1 MLKDKLIFMS
11 EEKDT
16 LKIIDGAIKAVKEIP
31 DVLKTA
37 KDELINIENE
47 RDRLEKEKTQ
57 LEQEKKKLEQETRQ
71 LAQEKQERDEKIG
84 AMTEDQMKLLDEY
97 KKVKVELTKFAK
109 ITAEMDEAEFNFDRI
124 KALLSIYTVLIEKI
138 WQGQPHYRILLT
150 LHGDKEEMTR
160 DEIKN
165 TTGIVGAF
173 VIRAVHE
180 LANVDLLQ
188 IDEDSGLIKLKQRL
202 FEKEALAE
210 KK

>member
-71 LAQEKQERDEKIG
+71 LAQEKQEKDEKIG